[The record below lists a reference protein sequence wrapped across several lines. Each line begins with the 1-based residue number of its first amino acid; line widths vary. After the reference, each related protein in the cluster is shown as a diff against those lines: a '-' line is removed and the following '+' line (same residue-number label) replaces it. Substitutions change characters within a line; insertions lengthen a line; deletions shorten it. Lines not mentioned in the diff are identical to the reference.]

1 VSGHHH
7 HGIDPALEASGQGV
21 RALQLSLVA
30 LLLTACLQLV
40 VTLVSGSVALLGDTL
55 HNFADALT
63 ALPLWL
69 AFSMG
74 RRRPNRRFTYG
85 YGRAEDLAGIV
96 VVGAIA
102 VSAAVAAWEA
112 VLRIRHPHD
121 VHHLPFVMA
130 AAVIGMLGNEL
141 VAVYRIRVGR
151 QIGSAALVADGL
163 HARTDGLTSLAVLL
177 GAIGVALGWRL
188 ADPIVGLAI
197 SVAILLVLVDAGR
210 RVWERLMDAVDP
222 SLVDQGRSLL
232 SAVEGVEG
240 VSDLRIRWIGHRLH
254 AEARITVDRDL
265 GVAEAHDIS
274 ERAHHELLHHLP
286 RLSGALVHADPC
298 NHDGSDPHARTA
310 HHFPE
315 GR

>member
-1 VSGHHH
+1 
-7 HGIDPALEASGQGV
+7 
-21 RALQLSLVA
+21 
-30 LLLTACLQLV
+30 
-40 VTLVSGSVALLGDTL
+40 VTLASGSVALLGDSL

-69 AFSMG
+69 AFSLG
-74 RRRPNRRFTYG
+74 RRRPTRRFTYG
-85 YGRAEDLAGIV
+85 FGRAEDLAGIV
-96 VVGAIA
+96 VVATIA
-102 VSAAVAAWEA
+102 LSAGVAAWEA
-112 VLRIRHPHD
+112 VVRLRHPHD
-121 VHHLPFVMA
+121 VRHLPFVMA
-130 AAVIGMLGNEL
+130 AAVIGLLGNEL

-163 HARTDGLTSLAVLL
+163 HARTDGLTSLAVLF
-177 GAIGVALGWRL
+177 GAIGVALGWRV

-197 SVAILLVLVDAGR
+197 SVAILLVLADAAR

-222 SLVDQGRSLL
+222 ALVDQAQSLL
-232 SAVEGVEG
+232 SGVEGVED
-240 VSDLRIRWIGHRLH
+240 VSDLRIRWIGHRMH

-298 NHDGSDPHARTA
+298 NHDGSDPHSRTA

-315 GR
+315 NR